1 MFCAYCGAEIEDDA
15 LFCEECGQKVE
26 RIKHEPEQESEYK
39 YYSPEL
45 EPIKEAPEETDIYK
59 ENPYKNDLYG
69 KEPEEP
75 EESAEKSGSSDRE
88 SSGNVKND
96 NRRGYVPDM
105 TGNTGKNKKNVPV
118 IVAVILAAAVVLAV
132 VVCLIASIV
141 SGNKSKN
148 SESTASQ
155 TEQTS
160 EAAVRQTESEAESS
174 VITADLNAMENSA
187 FYLSG
192 YCTEDSDGT
201 LYLITEESSSVYA
214 SDTFGNPHY
223 YDAVSEFILTASS
236 SDLLNNVKDHEITVS
251 GSLYAMDEANVGL
264 VADAV
269 EILDQGA
276 RIALDYCDNSSV
288 TYPGSP
294 SDFTE
299 VACPDGTYTLKYPKT
314 VFAEGYYDEETESYY
329 FSSADESLMLTV
341 TKQEAPVKNDP
352 VSCANYMMNSVSS
365 LFVAGDGTPYT
376 FNSTSVSESGFSR
389 SIIGGQT
396 KSDLGISKYILYAC
410 QNDCVYVFEFTFP
423 YGGTSGITVD
433 YTPCGY
439 MLDCLYRGWSI
450 SGSTRELRT
459 YNQYMNDD
467 MGTKKA
473 N

>member
-1 MFCAYCGAEIEDDA
+1 MFCTHCGAAIEDDA
-15 LFCEECGQKVE
+15 IFCEECGQKVE
-26 RIKHEPEQESEYK
+26 RIKHEPEPESEYK
-39 YYSPEL
+39 YYSPER
-45 EPIKEAPEETDIYK
+45 EPIKEDPEETDIYK

-69 KEPEEP
+69 EEPEEP
-75 EESAEKSGSSDRE
+75 EEPAEKSGSSDRE
-88 SSGNVKND
+88 SRGNVKND
-96 NRRGYVPDM
+96 NRRGHVPET
-105 TGNTGKNKKNVPV
+105 TGNTGKNKKSVPV
-118 IVAVILAAAVVLAV
+118 IVAIILAAAVVLAV
-132 VVCLIASIV
+132 AVCLIVSIV

-148 SESTASQ
+148 SESTAAQ

-160 EAAVRQTESEAESS
+160 EAAVGQNESEGDSS
-174 VITADLNAMENSA
+174 AITADLNAMENSA

-192 YCTEDSDGT
+192 YCTADSNGT
-201 LYLITEESSSVYA
+201 LYLLTEESSSVYA
-214 SDTFGNPHY
+214 SDAFGNPHY
-223 YDAVSEFILTASS
+223 YEAVSEFILTADLSE
-236 SDLLNNVKDHEITVS
+236 LLNDVKDHEIAVS
-251 GSLYAMDEANVGL
+251 GSLYAMDEVYVRL
-264 VADAV
+264 VADSV
-269 EILDQGA
+269 EILDQSA
-276 RIALDYCDNSSV
+276 RIELDYCDNFSV

-299 VACPDGTYTLKYPKT
+299 IACPDGSYTLKYPKT
-314 VFAEGYYDEETESYY
+314 VFAEGYYDEETASYY
-329 FSSADESLMLTV
+329 FSSADESLILTV

-352 VSCANYMMNSVSS
+352 VSCANYMMNQVSS
-365 LFVAGDGTPYT
+365 LFVAGDGTPYI

-389 SIIGGQT
+389 SIIAGQT
-396 KSDLGISKYILYAC
+396 RSDLGTSKYLLYAC

-423 YGGTSGITVD
+423 YGGTSGATVD